1 MGLEYI
7 YIYLSSKKFGP
18 TLALIRAHLWDSDIA
33 QQLKSDGYHASLGL
47 NINGILKLMNFVGEK
62 LQGQKG
68 YTHIY

>member
-33 QQLKSDGYHASLGL
+33 QQQKYDG
-47 NINGILKLMNFVGEK
+47 
-62 LQGQKG
+62 
-68 YTHIY
+68 